1 VILEIKGLTKVFQGL
16 TAVNNVS
23 FSVEEGIIKAL
34 IGPNGAGKTTLF
46 NMVSGLLTP
55 SNGTLRFK
63 GEEINPYPPHERAKM
78 GLSRTFQIIRPFA
91 EMSVL
96 ENVMVGCHLRTQ
108 TGLIA
113 AALRLP
119 RCRLDERKALEKAMQ
134 ELEFLGL
141 GNKAYQ
147 LAGSLPMG
155 EQRLMEIARALATDP
170 LLVLFDEPAAGLNEK
185 ETDRLAED
193 LLKIKERSITILL
206 VEHDMRMVM
215 KVSDEIVVIN
225 YGTMIAQGTPSEIRS
240 NPEVIIAYLGK
251 S

>member
-1 VILEIKGLTKVFQGL
+1 MILEIKGLTKVFLGL
-16 TAVNNVS
+16 TAVSDVS
-23 FSVEEGIIKAL
+23 FSVEKGIIKAL

-46 NMVSGLLTP
+46 NMVTGLLTP
-55 SNGTLRFK
+55 TSGTIRFK
-63 GEEINPYPPHERAKM
+63 GEEINPYPPHERAKL

-96 ENVMVGCHLRTQ
+96 ENVMVGCHLRTR

-119 RCRLDERKALEKAMQ
+119 LCRLDERKAREKAMQ

-170 LLVLFDEPAAGLNEK
+170 LLVLIDEPAAGLNEK
-185 ETDRLAED
+185 ETDHLAED
-193 LLKIKERSITILL
+193 LLKIKERGITILL
-206 VEHDMRMVM
+206 VEHDMRIVM
-215 KVSDEIVVIN
+215 KVSDEIAVIN
-225 YGTMIAQGTPSEIRS
+225 YGMMIAQGTPSEIRS
-240 NPEVIIAYLGK
+240 NPEVIVAYLGK
-251 S
+251 

>member
-16 TAVNNVS
+16 TAVSDVS
-23 FSVEEGIIKAL
+23 FGVEKGIIKAL

-55 SNGTLRFK
+55 TSGTIQFK
-63 GEEINPYPPHERAKM
+63 GEEINPYPPHERAKL

-91 EMSVL
+91 EMSVF
-96 ENVMVGCHLRTQ
+96 ENVMVGCHLRTR

-119 RCRLDERKALEKAMQ
+119 LCRLDERKAREKAMQ

-170 LLVLFDEPAAGLNEK
+170 LLVLIDEPAAGLNEK
-185 ETDRLAED
+185 ETDHLSED
-193 LLKIKERSITILL
+193 LLKIKERGITIFL
-206 VEHDMRMVM
+206 VEHDMRIVM
-215 KVSDEIVVIN
+215 KVSDEIAVIN
-225 YGTMIAQGTPSEIRS
+225 YGMMIAQGTPSEIRS
-240 NPEVIIAYLGK
+240 NPEVIVAYLGK
-251 S
+251 

>member
-16 TAVNNVS
+16 TAVSDVS
-23 FSVEEGIIKAL
+23 FSVEKGIIKAL

-46 NMVSGLLTP
+46 NMVTGLLTP
-55 SNGTLRFK
+55 TSGTIRFK
-63 GEEINPYPPHERAKM
+63 GEEINPYPPHERAKL

-96 ENVMVGCHLRTQ
+96 ENVMVGCHLRTR

-119 RCRLDERKALEKAMQ
+119 LCRLDERKAREKAMQ

-185 ETDRLAED
+185 ETDHLAED
-193 LLKIKERSITILL
+193 LLKIKERGITILL
-206 VEHDMRMVM
+206 VEHDMRIVM

-225 YGTMIAQGTPSEIRS
+225 YGTMIAKGTPSEIRS
-240 NPEVIIAYLGK
+240 NPEVIVAYLGK
-251 S
+251 

>member
-1 VILEIKGLTKVFQGL
+1 VILEINGLTKVFQGL
-16 TAVNNVS
+16 TAVSDVS
-23 FSVEEGIIKAL
+23 FGVEKGTIKAL

-55 SNGTLRFK
+55 TSGTIQFK
-63 GEEINPYPPHERAKM
+63 GEEINPYPPHERAKL

-96 ENVMVGCHLRTQ
+96 ENVMVGCHLRTR

-119 RCRLDERKALEKAMQ
+119 LCRLDERKAREKAMQ

-170 LLVLFDEPAAGLNEK
+170 LLVLIDEPAAGLNEK
-185 ETDRLAED
+185 ETDHLAED
-193 LLKIKERSITILL
+193 LLKIKERGITILL
-206 VEHDMRMVM
+206 VEHDMRIVM
-215 KVSDEIVVIN
+215 KVSDEIAVIN
-225 YGTMIAQGTPSEIRS
+225 YGMMIAQGTPSEIRS
-240 NPEVIIAYLGK
+240 NPEVIVAYLGK
-251 S
+251 

>member
-1 VILEIKGLTKVFQGL
+1 VILEIKKLTKVFQGL
-16 TAVNNVS
+16 TAVSDVS
-23 FSVEEGIIKAL
+23 FGVGERIIKAL

-55 SNGTLRFK
+55 TRGTIRFK
-63 GEEINPYPPHERAKM
+63 GEEINSYPPHQRAKR

-91 EMSVL
+91 EMTVL
-96 ENVMVGCHLRTQ
+96 ENVMVGCHLRTR

-113 AALRLP
+113 AAFRLP
-119 RCRLDERKALEKAMQ
+119 LCRLDERKAKEKAIQ

-141 GNKAYQ
+141 EDKAYQ

-155 EQRLMEIARALATDP
+155 EQRLMEIARSLATDP

-185 ETDRLAED
+185 ETDHLAED
-193 LLKIKERSITILL
+193 LLKIRGRGITILL

-225 YGTMIAQGTPSEIRS
+225 YGMMIAQGTPSEIRN
-240 NPEVIIAYLGK
+240 NPEVITAYLGK

>member
-1 VILEIKGLTKVFQGL
+1 MILEIKGLTKVFQGL
-16 TAVNNVS
+16 TAVFDVS
-23 FSVEEGIIKAL
+23 FGVEERVIKAL

-55 SNGTLRFK
+55 TSGTVRFK
-63 GEEINPYPPHERAKM
+63 GEEINPYPPHERAKL

-91 EMSVL
+91 EMTVL
-96 ENVMVGCHLRTQ
+96 ENVMVGCHLRTR

-119 RCRLDERKALEKAMQ
+119 LCRLDERKAREKAMQ

-185 ETDRLAED
+185 ETDHLAED
-193 LLKIKERSITILL
+193 LLKIKERGITILL
-206 VEHDMRMVM
+206 VEHDMRIVM

-240 NPEVIIAYLGK
+240 NPEVIVAYLGK
-251 S
+251 

>member
-1 VILEIKGLTKVFQGL
+1 MILEIKGLTKVFQGL

-46 NMVSGLLTP
+46 SMVSGLLTP
-55 SNGTLRFK
+55 SKGTVRFK
-63 GEEINPYPPHERAKM
+63 GEEINPYPPYERAKM

-96 ENVMVGCHLRTQ
+96 ENVMVGCHLRTR

-119 RCRLDERKALEKAMQ
+119 RCRLDERKAREKAMQ

-170 LLVLFDEPAAGLNEK
+170 LLVLFDEPAAGLNGK
-185 ETDRLAED
+185 ETDHLAED
-193 LLKIKERSITILL
+193 LLKIKERGITILL
-206 VEHDMRMVM
+206 VEHDMRIV